1 MKGNMIMGKKLQQEG
16 KLSARVWFNLCVFG
30 CIGQIAWNLENMYF
44 NTFLYNTVYEKG
56 TVTQGLSSMKAIQLM
71 VALSALT
78 AVLTTFIMGNL
89 SDKINKRKVFI
100 SVGYIIWGITVL
112 AFGFITKDNVATLFG
127 IDKANI
133 GAVVTATSVTVIV
146 MDCVMTF
153 MGSTSNDS
161 AFNAWVTD
169 ITTPHNRAT
178 VESVLSI
185 LPVAAMG
192 MVIVFAGFIET
203 IGYKMFFTVLGVM
216 VILAGVIGLFTLTDS
231 GSGVKKNENYF
242 KELFYGFRPSVVK
255 ENAKLYIA
263 FAAICIY
270 SVAIQVWFP
279 YLLIYLEH
287 RLNFNI
293 ENLMQYLTLPIIP
306 VLVVGI
312 GAVVALLIFGGKLID
327 KKGKDKL
334 VFVVAALFVVGLIAV
349 YFAKSIGVFFAC
361 AVPLL
366 LGYAFLG
373 IMLNAT
379 IRDYTPAD
387 KVGLFQGVRMI
398 FFVLIPMVVGPAIGD
413 FVCSLSKSGQYVNEV
428 GEATYEPCPEM
439 FLAAAAVAV
448 FVFIPLII
456 LKKKGFAVEEKAEN

>member
-1 MKGNMIMGKKLQQEG
+1 MGKKLKKEG
-16 KLSARVWFNLCVFG
+16 GLSGRLWFNLCVFG
-30 CIGQIAWNLENMYF
+30 FIGQVAWNLENMYF

-56 TVTQGLSSMKAIQLM
+56 TVTQGLASMKAIQLM

-78 AVLTTFIMGNL
+78 AVVTTFIMGNL
-89 SDKINKRKVFI
+89 SDKMNKRKVFI
-100 SVGYIIWGITVL
+100 SIGYIIWGFTVL
-112 AFGFITKDNVATLFG
+112 AFGFITKDNIATIFG
-127 IDKANI
+127 IDKANV

-169 ITTPHNRAT
+169 ITTSSNRAT

-185 LPVAAMG
+185 LPVAAMCI
-192 MVIVFAGFIET
+192 VIVFAGFIESM
-203 IGYKMFFTVLGVM
+203 GYKLFFMILGVM
-216 VILAGVIGLFTLTDS
+216 VILAGVLGMFTLTDT

-255 ENAKLYIA
+255 ENSKLYIA
-263 FAAICIY
+263 LAAICIY

-287 RLNFNI
+287 HLNFNI
-293 ENLMQYLTLPIIP
+293 ENLMQYISLPVILL
-306 VLVVGI
+306 LVVGVAA
-312 GAVVALLIFGGKLID
+312 AVAVLIFGGKLID

-334 VFVVAALFVVGLIAV
+334 IFVVAAMFVLGLVAV
-349 YFAKSIGVFFAC
+349 YFAESIGVFFVC
-361 AVPLL
+361 AIPLL

-379 IRDYTPAD
+379 IRDYTPED

-413 FVCSLSKSGQYVNEV
+413 FVCSLSESGKYVNEV
-428 GEATYEPCPEM
+428 GEVAYEPCPAM
-439 FLAAAAVAV
+439 FIAAAAVAV
-448 FVFIPLII
+448 FIFIPLVI
-456 LKKKGFAVEEKAEN
+456 LKKKGFAVEEKKSEDASE

>member
-1 MKGNMIMGKKLQQEG
+1 MGKKLQSEG

-56 TVTQGLSSMKAIQLM
+56 TVAQGLSSMKAIQLM

-78 AVLTTFIMGNL
+78 AVVTTFIMGNL

-127 IDKANI
+127 IDKTDIAS
-133 GAVVTATSVTVIV
+133 VVTATSVTVIV

-185 LPVAAMG
+185 LPIAAMG
-192 MVIVFAGFIET
+192 IVIIFAGFIES
-203 IGYKMFFTVLGVM
+203 IGYKTFFTVLGVM
-216 VILAGVIGLFTLTDS
+216 VILAGVLGLFTLTDT

-293 ENLMQYLTLPIIP
+293 ENLMQYLTLPVIP
-306 VLVVGI
+306 VIVI
-312 GAVVALLIFGGKLID
+312 GAGAAVALLIFGGKLID

-334 VFVVAALFVVGLIAV
+334 IFVVSAMFVVGLVAV
-349 YFAKSIGVFFAC
+349 YFAKSIGVFFVC
-361 AVPLL
+361 AIPLL

-413 FVCSLSKSGQYVNEV
+413 FVCSLSESGQYVNDV

-448 FVFIPLII
+448 FIFVPLLI
-456 LKKKGFAVEEKAEN
+456 LKKKGFAVEEKAESKD